1 MPTKARS
8 RSRSRSISRSRRT
21 SRNVAKVLREPSPE
35 DAKIIDDSKI
45 EIETRINEN
54 GNEAVKVSHKYVFTV
69 SVKYEIFFVST
80 FVF

>member
-54 GNEAVKVSHKYVFTV
+54 GNEAVKVSQNMFLHYQ
-69 SVKYEIFFVST
+69 
-80 FVF
+80 